1 MLIMENP
8 VRLFGFAGS
17 VGQFFDWLVGLF
29 GTAQYFILT
38 SADNFR
44 YDSEFRSTVQFR
56 EVEL

>member
-1 MLIMENP
+1 